1 MAALS
6 TWSTVHRQLGPALAV
21 LAGTTLVPDEAV
33 LPGLVTVVSTAP
45 PLVSPWTTTG
55 EVSATARPAE
65 ADEVTTAAAAVDAS
79 RTLMVS
85 MTSAG
90 GSEMSLATRRR
101 HPGASL
107 SRRGCARLLWSA
119 SRQSRHP

>member
-6 TWSTVHRQLGPALAV
+6 IWSTLHRQLGPALAV
-21 LAGTTLVPDEAV
+21 LAGTALMPDEAV

-55 EVSATARPAE
+55 EVSATARSR

-101 HPGASL
+101 HSGASL
-107 SRRGCARLLWSA
+107 SRPGSARLLWSA
-119 SRQSRHP
+119 SRQSLHP